1 MFTEQQQSLINQMK
15 AAGYGY
21 AKFASSVEAQGFCT
35 EKQEEALIRMK
46 GAYTYR
52 KGNWR
57 KGGRSYVRYDP
68 EEYDADHD
76 AMLGG
81 DFF

>member
-35 EKQEEALIRMK
+35 EKQEEALPYERSIHLSKRKLGEGQAELRPIRPR
-46 GAYTYR
+46 G
-52 KGNWR
+52 
-57 KGGRSYVRYDP
+57 V
-68 EEYDADHD
+68 
-76 AMLGG
+76 
-81 DFF
+81 